1 MNAEKT
7 SVAPNVDHA
16 EIAKFEA
23 VASRWWDLEGEFKP
37 LHRINPLRL
46 GYIAERSGGLF
57 GKKVLDVGCGGGI
70 LAESMAREGATVT
83 GLDMGAEPLQVA
95 RLHALESG
103 IQVDY
108 VQETVEEH
116 AAKHPQQYD
125 VVTCMEML
133 EHVPDP
139 QSVVHACA
147 RLVKPGGQVFFSTIN
162 RNGKAWLMAVFGA
175 EYVMKMVPKG
185 THDVKK
191 FIKPAELLGWV
202 DQTTLKEQHIIGLH
216 YNPLTNTFKLAPG
229 LMLTICCIP
238 PPNRTEVSTSAY
250 DDCAASSR
258 VIISSDEEISTR
270 SNFHFFFCFID
281 FFSRPYATWT
291 CGLLPFRNLN
301 LTSKSTLV
309 LKRFLTKILTI

>member
-1 MNAEKT
+1 MNAEKAA
-7 SVAPNVDHA
+7 VAPNVDQQ

-57 GKKVLDVGCGGGI
+57 GKSVLDVGCGGGI

-103 IQVDY
+103 VAVEY

-116 AAKHPQQYD
+116 AAKHAQQYD

-139 QSVVHACA
+139 QSVVNACA
-147 RLVKPGGQVFFSTIN
+147 QLVKPGGHVFFSTIN
-162 RNGKAWLMAVFGA
+162 RNGKAWLMAVVGA
-175 EYVMKMVPKG
+175 EYVLRMVPKG
-185 THDVKK
+185 THDAKK
-191 FIKPAELLGWV
+191 FIRPSELLGWV
-202 DQTTLKEQHIIGLH
+202 DQTSLKEIHMTGLH
-216 YNPLTNTFKLAPG
+216 YNPLSNTFKLAPG
-229 LMLTICCIP
+229 VDVNYMLHTTAK
-238 PPNRTEVSTSAY
+238 N
-250 DDCAASSR
+250 D
-258 VIISSDEEISTR
+258 
-270 SNFHFFFCFID
+270 
-281 FFSRPYATWT
+281 
-291 CGLLPFRNLN
+291 
-301 LTSKSTLV
+301 
-309 LKRFLTKILTI
+309 

>member
-1 MNAEKT
+1 MNAEKAA
-7 SVAPNVDHA
+7 VAPNVDQQ

-57 GKKVLDVGCGGGI
+57 GKSVLDVGCGGGI

-103 IQVDY
+103 VTVEY

-116 AAKHPQQYD
+116 AAKHAQQYD

-139 QSVVHACA
+139 QSVVNACA
-147 RLVKPGGQVFFSTIN
+147 QLVKPGGHVFFSTIN
-162 RNGKAWLMAVFGA
+162 RNGKAWLMAVVGA
-175 EYVMKMVPKG
+175 EYVLRMVPKG
-185 THDVKK
+185 THDAKK
-191 FIKPAELLGWV
+191 FIRPSELLGWV
-202 DQTTLKEQHIIGLH
+202 DQTSLKEIHMTGLH
-216 YNPLTNTFKLAPG
+216 YNPLSNTFKLAPG
-229 LMLTICCIP
+229 VDVNYMLHTTAK
-238 PPNRTEVSTSAY
+238 N
-250 DDCAASSR
+250 D
-258 VIISSDEEISTR
+258 
-270 SNFHFFFCFID
+270 
-281 FFSRPYATWT
+281 
-291 CGLLPFRNLN
+291 
-301 LTSKSTLV
+301 
-309 LKRFLTKILTI
+309 